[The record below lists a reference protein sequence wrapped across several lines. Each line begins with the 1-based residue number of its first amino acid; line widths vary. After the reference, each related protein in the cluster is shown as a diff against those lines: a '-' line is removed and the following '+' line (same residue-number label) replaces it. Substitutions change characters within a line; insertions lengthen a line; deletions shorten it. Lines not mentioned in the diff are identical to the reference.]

1 MLKVLIADDE
11 KIARHIIRL
20 LLCSQSDIGFIDEA
34 KDGSEAL
41 TRIAQNQPD
50 IIFLDMQMPG
60 YSGLEL
66 AAKFDPK
73 IVIIFVTAHDE
84 YAIEAFKLNATD
96 YLLKP
101 FEDERFFKALQR
113 ARTKV
118 TAKIATNHTQLA
130 QLLSAIESE
139 PSQTYKKSLVV
150 KEPGRIRLIAL
161 EHINFIA
168 GGGNYAEIHLFDGQV
183 ILHRETLS
191 VLEKQLDPHVFTR
204 IHRSTIV
211 RRSSV
216 CELRPNNKGDYMVI
230 LKSGEALT
238 LSRGN
243 KSKLGEL
250 LS

>member
-1 MLKVLIADDE
+1 MLRVLVADDE
-11 KIARHIIRL
+11 QIARNIITL
-20 LLCSQSDIGFIDEA
+20 LLASQTDIGSIDEA
-34 KDGSEAL
+34 TNGTEAL
-41 TRIAQNQPD
+41 AKIEKNQPD

-60 YSGLEL
+60 CSGLEL
-66 AAKFDPK
+66 AAKLDPK
-73 IVIIFVTAHDE
+73 IVIVFVTAYEE

-101 FEDERFFKALQR
+101 FEDERFIKALQR

-118 TAKIATNHTQLA
+118 RSKIETNYTQLA
-130 QLLSAIESE
+130 QLLCTVKNE
-139 PSQTYKKSLVV
+139 PKPIYKNSLFV
-150 KEPGRIRLIAL
+150 KEPGRIRLIAV

-168 GGGNYAEIHLFDGQV
+168 GAGNYAEIHIFDDQV
-183 ILHRETLS
+183 VLHRETLS
-191 VLEKQLDPHVFTR
+191 VLEKQLDPQVFTR

-211 RRSSV
+211 RRTSV
-216 CELRPNNKGDYMVI
+216 RELRPNDKGDYMVL
-230 LKSGEALT
+230 LKSGESLT